1 MNKFSVTMLLVSAL
15 AAFANADSQ
24 KDIEIAKEIGPVFG
38 KYVVRQ
44 EAMVR
49 AEHKLG
55 NVNEIFLNLPTS
67 ENFDFRESES
77 PKGVY
82 AVAKKA
88 IGKCPKGGKW
98 LITSRLKG
106 ETLKFECQID
116 AGCESLTPT
125 LKSVCGLDVNLNDSQ
140 VELEIKLGTL
150 KDSRDGNVYKTVK
163 YGSSDLTW
171 MAENLNYKTDGSR
184 CLLDKKA
191 NCQKYGRLY
200 TWNAAMKACPTGWRV
215 PGPRDWIGLFIEAG
229 WDGEKEGP
237 KKEILEIGKKLKSKN
252 GWKKN
257 GNGTDNLRF
266 AALPGGLANVSKN
279 MFLEDAAAFWS
290 SFESP
295 RGDVLTYWVTFVRD
309 DVLPAYAKKD
319 DFLSVRC
326 VKGGEKKQAKENKS
340 PENPPAKK
348 NSDVEIGKN
357 NSGSALSLLV
367 TGENS
372 KGVNSYT
379 LSVSVKDIQ
388 IISSGN
394 RIAKNLEKVAQQRNP
409 GLKHVYKK
417 FWDMKAGFSG
427 NVVLKLTIAPNGDVI
442 SCSIESSTTRYS
454 DFDKEIEKTVSRWV
468 FDKSDANTVAT
479 ISFSFSKLQ

>member
-1 MNKFSVTMLLVSAL
+1 MNKFSFTMLLVSAL
-15 AAFANADSQ
+15 AAFANATSGDNDPKLVTVFFGTYVKLQNSYFEDTE
-24 KDIEIAKEIGPVFG
+24 KIGSFYNIG
-38 KYVVRQ
+38 YQ
-44 EAMVR
+44 
-49 AEHKLG
+49 
-55 NVNEIFLNLPTS
+55 
-67 ENFDFRESES
+67 S
-77 PKGVY
+77 PKGMPY
-82 AVAKKA
+82 FEMGESENPNAIFAVAKEA
-88 IGKCPKGGKW
+88 IGKCPAGGK
-98 LITSRLKG
+98 LSVTPYTERGGRVLKY
-106 ETLKFECQID
+106 KYAID
-116 AGCESLTPT
+116 TGCEEFASK
-125 LKSVCGLDVNLNDSQ
+125 LKYVCDAATVDLDVIEAQQIEN
-140 VELEIKLGTL
+140 GTL

-163 YGSSDLTW
+163 HKSSDLTW
-171 MAENLNYKTDGSR
+171 MAENLKYKTDGSH

-191 NCQKYGRLY
+191 NCKKYGRLY
-200 TWNAAMKACPTGWRV
+200 TWNEAMKVCPAGWRV
-215 PGPRDWIGLFIEAG
+215 PDVGDWVRLFLDAG
-229 WDGEKEGP
+229 WNGEFAP
-237 KKEILEIGKKLKSKN
+237 KKKILGIGKKLKSKN
-252 GWKKN
+252 GWKQ
-257 GNGTDNLRF
+257 NGTDNLQF
-266 AALPGGLANVSKN
+266 AAMQGGAAVVRKNVFVS
-279 MFLEDAAAFWS
+279 DIAAFWS
-290 SFESP
+290 STDYPE
-295 RGDVLTYWVTFVRD
+295 GDVLAYGLRD
-309 DVLPAYAKKD
+309 DDDVHTMYEAKE

-379 LSVSVKDIQ
+379 LSVSVKDVK

-442 SCSIESSTTRYS
+442 SCSIESSTTGYS

>member
-1 MNKFSVTMLLVSAL
+1 MNKFSFTMLLISAL

-24 KDIEIAKEIGPVFG
+24 KNIEIAKEIGPVFG
-38 KYVVRQ
+38 RYVALQ
-44 EAMVR
+44 EAMVW
-49 AEHKLG
+49 AEKTVG
-55 NVNEIFLNLPTS
+55 NVKEILLNLPTS

-98 LITSRLKG
+98 LITSHLED
-106 ETLKFECQID
+106 ETLKFECKID

-125 LKSVCGLDVNLNDSQ
+125 LKSVCGEKVNLN
-140 VELEIKLGTL
+140 VEFGEM

-163 YGSSDLTW
+163 SRSFDLIW

-191 NCQKYGRLY
+191 NCKKYGRLY
-200 TWNAAMKACPTGWRV
+200 TWNEAMKVCPAGWRV
-215 PGPRDWIGLFIEAG
+215 PDVGDWVRLFLDAG
-229 WDGEKEGP
+229 WNGEFAP
-237 KKEILEIGKKLKSKN
+237 KKKILGIGKKLKSKN
-252 GWKKN
+252 GWKQ
-257 GNGTDNLRF
+257 NGTDNLQF
-266 AALPGGLANVSKN
+266 AAMQGGAAVVRKNVFVS
-279 MFLEDAAAFWS
+279 DIAAFWS
-290 SFESP
+290 STDYPE
-295 RGDVLTYWVTFVRD
+295 GDVLAYGLRD
-309 DVLPAYAKKD
+309 DDDVHTMYEAKE

-379 LSVSVKDIQ
+379 LSVSVKNVQ

-442 SCSIESSTTRYS
+442 GCSIESSTTGYS

>member
-1 MNKFSVTMLLVSAL
+1 MNKFSFTMLLVSAL
-15 AAFANADSQ
+15 AAFANATSGDNDPKLVTVWFGMYAKLQNSYFEYTE
-24 KDIEIAKEIGPVFG
+24 KIGSFYDIGYQFPKEMPYFEMG
-38 KYVVRQ
+38 
-44 EAMVR
+44 E
-49 AEHKLG
+49 
-55 NVNEIFLNLPTS
+55 S
-67 ENFDFRESES
+67 ENPNAIF
-77 PKGVY
+77 
-82 AVAKKA
+82 AVAKEA
-88 IGKCPKGGKW
+88 IGKCPAGGK
-98 LITSRLKG
+98 LSVTPYTERGGRVLKY
-106 ETLKFECQID
+106 KYAID
-116 AGCESLTPT
+116 TGCEEFASK
-125 LKSVCGLDVNLNDSQ
+125 LKYVCDAATVDLDVIEAQQIEN
-140 VELEIKLGTL
+140 GTL

-163 YGSSDLTW
+163 HKSSDLTW
-171 MAENLNYKTDGSR
+171 MAENLKYKTDGSR

-191 NCQKYGRLY
+191 NCKKYGRLY
-200 TWNAAMKACPTGWRV
+200 TWNDAMKACPAGWRV
-215 PGPRDWIGLFIEAG
+215 PDFRDWLYLFVDAG
-229 WDGEKEGP
+229 WDGKKEGP
-237 KKEILEIGKKLKSKN
+237 KREIPEIGKKLKSKN
-252 GWKKN
+252 GWKQ
-257 GNGTDNLRF
+257 NGTDNLQF
-266 AALPGGLANVSKN
+266 AALPGGVAVVKKNV
-279 MFLEDAAAFWS
+279 FIEGAAAFWS
-290 SFESP
+290 STDFPEGAALSYEL
-295 RGDVLTYWVTFVRD
+295 RGDD
-309 DVLPAYAKKD
+309 DVHIMYEGKE

-372 KGVNSYT
+372 KGVNFYT
-379 LSVSVKDIQ
+379 LSVSVKDVK

-417 FWDMKAGFSG
+417 FWDMKASFSG

-442 SCSIESSTTRYS
+442 SCSIESSTTGYS